1 MLLKVG
7 HRGAMGYAPENT
19 LLSFQKAMKLG
30 VDMIEL
36 DVHVCKSGELVVIHD
51 ETVDR
56 TTNGHGYIAEMNLQE
71 LQKLDAGKGEHIP
84 TLREVLKFIDR
95 KVKINIELKGKK
107 TAQPTCKVIQ
117 EYVRDRLWQNDD
129 FLVSSFDYDELK
141 VCREPSLSIALGILI
156 SEQEFNYAEITKEL
170 GAKAV
175 IPEYLLV
182 NEKYVNDAHE
192 RGLQVMVWT
201 VNEKNNIARMKQ
213 IGVDGIISNYPDR
226 L

>member
-213 IGVDGIISNYPDR
+213 MGVDGIISNYPDR

>member
-1 MLLKVG
+1 
-7 HRGAMGYAPENT
+7 MGYAPENT
-19 LLSFQKAMKLG
+19 LVSFKKAIELG

-36 DVHVCKSGELVVIHD
+36 DVHVCKTGELVVIHD

-56 TTNGHGYIAEMNLQE
+56 TTNGHGYVAEMNLQE
-71 LQKLDAGKGEHIP
+71 LQKFDAGKGEHIP
-84 TLREVLKFIDR
+84 TLREVLEFIDR
-95 KVKINIELKGKK
+95 KIKINIELKGKK
-107 TAQPTCKVIQ
+107 TSQPTCKVIE
-117 EYVRDRLWQNDD
+117 EYVRDRQWRYDD
-129 FLVSSFDYDELK
+129 FLVSSFDYDELR
-141 VCREPSLSIALGILI
+141 VCRTLNRSIPLGVLI
-156 SEQEFNYAEITKEL
+156 SEQQFNYAQITKEL
-170 GAKAV
+170 SAKAV

-213 IGVDGIISNYPDR
+213 MGVDGIISNFPDR